1 MKTLKSLGYLVA
13 LPVIL
18 IGLWWVGTL
27 GETNF
32 FVPTPALLVE
42 TFGETWFDG
51 ERIASDVIPSIGRLV
66 VGVGIA
72 IVLGIVVGL
81 LVGLNRTLRALT
93 EPVFEFFRALPPPVL
108 VPVLMLLVGI
118 NDGMKVAVIISGCV
132 WPVLL
137 NTIEGVRSIDP
148 VQNETS
154 RSYGISGFSRIRY
167 QVLPAATPSIM
178 AGIRQCLSIGL
189 ILMVISEMF
198 ASSSGLGFTIVQ
210 FQRSFAIPEMWSGIA
225 VLGLIGVAMSFIFQW
240 CERRVL
246 RWYHGL
252 KEVENAA

>member
-1 MKTLKSLGYLVA
+1 MRTLKSMGYLLA
-13 LPVIL
+13 LPVL
-18 IGLWWVGTL
+18 LVALWWVGTS
-27 GETNF
+27 GEPNF
-32 FVPTPALLVE
+32 FIPTPAQLVD
-42 TFGETWFDG
+42 TFGPTWFQG
-51 ERIASDVIPSIGRLV
+51 RISSDVLPSVGRLV
-66 VGVGIA
+66 IGVLLA
-72 IVLGIVVGL
+72 IVLGVVLGL

-108 VPVLMLLVGI
+108 IPVLMLLIGV
-118 NDGMKVAVIISGCV
+118 NDSMKVAVIVSGAV

-154 RSYGISGFSRIRY
+154 RSYGLLGFARIRY
-167 QVLPAATPSIM
+167 QVIPSAMPTVM

-210 FQRSFAIPEMWSGIA
+210 FQRSFAIPEMWSGII
-225 VLGLIGVAMSFIFQW
+225 VLGLIGVVMSFIFQW
-240 CERRVL
+240 AEQRVL

-252 KEVENAA
+252 KELENAV